1 MYLFSVKTNWDSY
14 LIAAADLD
22 EAVKEAKRRGGWVGN
37 LTVTRLKEIDGY
49 EITLKKT
56 K

>member
-1 MYLFSVKTNWDSY
+1 MHLYSVKTNWDSY
-14 LIAAADLD
+14 LIVEEDLD
-22 EAVKEAKRRGGWVGN
+22 EAVKEAKRREGCVGN

-49 EITLKKT
+49 EITLKKV